1 MWNTAV
7 TKYSDN
13 LKPPAKLELG
23 SYPMLAG
30 ATDAGLFMKPSMMLS
45 IGKTTQHPQAAAKLI
60 NFLLNSKE
68 GVTLLGLE
76 RGVPLSKSGVETL
89 TASGVINDKD
99 PSVAGIKLALSL
111 PAKVGVSPYLEDPSW
126 CRSLTARCSPSTT
139 ARKPSPKRRR
149 ISSVSRSAS

>member
-1 MWNTAV
+1 
-7 TKYSDN
+7 
-13 LKPPAKLELG
+13 
-23 SYPMLAG
+23 MLAG

-111 PAKVGVSPYLEDPSW
+111 PAKVGVSPYLEDPQLVQEFDSALQ
-126 CRSLTARCSPSTT
+126 SIDYGKKSVAE
-139 ARKPSPKRRR
+139 AAADFKRQSER
-149 ISSVSRSAS
+149 ILKRAMR